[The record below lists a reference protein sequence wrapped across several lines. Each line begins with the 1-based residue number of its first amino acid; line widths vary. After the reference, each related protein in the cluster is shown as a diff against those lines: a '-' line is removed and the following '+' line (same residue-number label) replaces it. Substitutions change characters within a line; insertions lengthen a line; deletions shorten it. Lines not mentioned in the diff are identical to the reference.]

1 MAKFNAI
8 LSVSFDAVNY
18 ASLYSIDD
26 FKLWAAISGNS
37 LNDLIDI
44 VLPTAAKQCEDYVN
58 LAFTERV
65 ATVEV
70 CNILGGV
77 QLPYNPISSITS
89 VKNEDDENVEYKYL
103 AGQIK
108 TPESEYL
115 KVVYN
120 CGYETLNPLFVTAIY
135 NQALWLIDN
144 RGDESKKEKLSLNAM
159 MILNP
164 YRVVV

>member
-1 MAKFNAI
+1 LAKFNAI
-8 LSVSFDAVNY
+8 LSVSFNEVDY
-18 ASLYSIDD
+18 SSLYSSDD
-26 FKLWAAISGNS
+26 FKQWAAISGNS

-58 LAFTERV
+58 LAFTERI

-70 CNILGGV
+70 CNLLGSV
-77 QLPYNPISSITS
+77 QLPYNPIATITS
-89 VKNEDDENVEYKYL
+89 VKNADNETVEYIFL
-103 AGQIK
+103 AGQLK
-108 TPESEYL
+108 TPENDYL

-120 CGYETLNPLFVTAIY
+120 CGYETLNPLFLTAIY

-144 RGDESKKEKLSLNAM
+144 RGDESLTEKLSPNAM
-159 MILNP
+159 LILKP